1 MDLSLLDAWNL
12 WWSGQQLTGH
22 TLYGVPV
29 LWLGRLGKLLAFL
42 AGTTILLDVIGPARL
57 MTWGRALRTEREGP
71 YFIVGLLGVVLLGL
85 LLLIVAVALVPSA
98 VAGRWGAPLLIALAV
113 LAVYPTV
120 WLLLLHGPS
129 AVAGFGALLE
139 RPRFERAVRVIAVPL
154 FLLGFAL
161 DYLAS

>member
-1 MDLSLLDAWNL
+1 MDLPRLDAWAL
-12 WWSGQQLTGH
+12 WWPGRQLTDH
-22 TLYGVPV
+22 ILYGVPV

-42 AGTTILLDVIGPARL
+42 AGTTNLLDVIGPARL

-98 VAGRWGAPLLIALAV
+98 VAVRLGAPFLIALAV
-113 LAVYPTV
+113 LAIYPTV
-120 WLLLLHGPS
+120 WLLLYEPS

-139 RPRFERAVRVIAVPL
+139 RSRFERAVRVIAVPL

>member
-1 MDLSLLDAWNL
+1 M
-12 WWSGQQLTGH
+12 
-22 TLYGVPV
+22 
-29 LWLGRLGKLLAFL
+29 
-42 AGTTILLDVIGPARL
+42 
-57 MTWGRALRTEREGP
+57 
-71 YFIVGLLGVVLLGL
+71 
-85 LLLIVAVALVPSA
+85 
-98 VAGRWGAPLLIALAV
+98 AGRWGAPLLIALAV

>member
-1 MDLSLLDAWNL
+1 M
-12 WWSGQQLTGH
+12 
-22 TLYGVPV
+22 
-29 LWLGRLGKLLAFL
+29 
-42 AGTTILLDVIGPARL
+42 
-57 MTWGRALRTEREGP
+57 
-71 YFIVGLLGVVLLGL
+71 
-85 LLLIVAVALVPSA
+85 
-98 VAGRWGAPLLIALAV
+98 